1 MSPVRI
7 LLADDHTLMR
17 AGLRLLL
24 ERHPGFEVVG
34 EAANGRQALELAAA
48 LLPDI
53 LVIDVGMPVLNGIE
67 AVAQLAAAHSRTGA
81 IVLSMHSDE
90 AYLLRALQ
98 AGARGYLVKDTAEAD
113 LVAAIHAVRAGKI
126 FVSPSLAAHLPSGS
140 ATSAGN
146 HSYRDS
152 FDTLSPREK
161 EILRLLA
168 TGTSTKDAAAALG
181 LSAFTVE
188 THRGNLMQKLNLHS
202 IASLVLY
209 AVRKGIVS

>member
-1 MSPVRI
+1 MSAVRI

-24 ERHPGFEVVG
+24 ERHPGLEIAG
-34 EAANGRQALELAAA
+34 EAANGRQALDLTAA

-53 LVIDVGMPVLNGIE
+53 LVIDVGMPILNGIE
-67 AVAQLAAAHSRTGA
+67 AVAQLAATHPRTAA

-90 AYLLRALQ
+90 TYLLRALR

-113 LVAAIHAVRAGKI
+113 LVAAIHAVHSGKI
-126 FVSPSLAAHLPSGS
+126 FVSPSLAGLLPADPKSF
-140 ATSAGN
+140 
-146 HSYRDS
+146 YRDS
-152 FDTLSPREK
+152 FETLSPREK

-168 TGTSTKDAAAALG
+168 AGSSTKEAAAALG
-181 LSAFTVE
+181 LSALTVE

-202 IASLVLY
+202 ISSLVLY
-209 AVRKGIVS
+209 AVRKGLVS

>member
-1 MSPVRI
+1 MRPVRI

-24 ERHPGFEVVG
+24 ERHPGFEVVA

-48 LLPDI
+48 LHPDI
-53 LVIDVGMPVLNGIE
+53 VVIDVGMPVLNGIE
-67 AVAQLAAAHSRTGA
+67 AVAQLAASHPLSQA

-126 FVSPSLAAHLPSGS
+126 FVSPSLAGLLPTHPG
-140 ATSAGN
+140 A
-146 HSYRDS
+146 SYRDS
-152 FDTLSPREK
+152 YDTLSPREK

-168 TGTSTKDAAAALG
+168 TGTSTKEAAAALG

-202 IASLVLY
+202 ISSLVLY
-209 AVRKGIVS
+209 AVRKGIIS